1 MADSTWCATGTS
13 SPGGILELDAW
24 DEDGHLL
31 AVIEAPR
38 GSANKLKFDPR
49 HGVFR
54 LHQVLPLGCVFPFD
68 FGFVPRTLGDDGD
81 PLDVLVLM
89 DEPAAPGVVVPCRLV
104 GVIEATQRPLHAGNG
119 TRGLRNDRLVA
130 VAHKSHRHGGVRG
143 LRDVGDSMLD
153 EIERFF
159 VFYNAQKGVRFTVRG
174 RAGLPEAR
182 RLVAKGRAAAAR

>member
-1 MADSTWCATGTS
+1 MTTAC
-13 SPGGILELDAW
+13 PGGIVELDTW
-24 DEDGHLL
+24 DDEGHLL

-38 GSANKLKFDPR
+38 GSANKLKFDR
-49 HGVFR
+49 GAGVFR

-104 GVIEATQRPLHAGNG
+104 GVIEATQRPLRAGSG
-119 TRGLRNDRLVA
+119 ARGLRNDRLVA
-130 VAHKSHRHGGVRG
+130 VAHKSHRHGDVRRLGDLGV
-143 LRDVGDSMLD
+143 SMLD

-159 VFYNAQKGVRFTVRG
+159 VFYNQQKGVRFTPRG
-174 RAGLPEAR
+174 RAGLPAAR